1 MPGTIATDR
10 VSLRGVGFVVAGIA
24 LSTSLFSVISTVA
37 LFRDS
42 AIPVLFEVA
51 SSIPVG
57 VNSYLALSYVLGF
70 LVSYAFFYRGGFAR
84 VRAQFRDDG

>member
-1 MPGTIATDR
+1 MPETTAIGT
-10 VSLRGVGFVVAGIA
+10 VSLRVAGFVVVGIA
-24 LSTSLFSVISTVA
+24 LSTSMFSVISTVA

-42 AIPVLFEVA
+42 AIPALFEVA

-70 LVSYAFFYRGGFAR
+70 LVSYAFFYQGGFDR
-84 VRAQFRDDG
+84 LRGYVRDE